1 MLIFQHIS
9 AYVNGGKSQLLLV
22 VFYAFMT
29 VWLFGFMIAYYTI
42 NPDSINNLWL
52 YYLYILLSL
61 NKYFSLTIIF
71 NIIVLIENKMKV

>member
-1 MLIFQHIS
+1 LISTAVLGGHDFNAVFAWFTLFVLIFQHIS

-42 NPDSINNLWL
+42 NPDSINNL
-52 YYLYILLSL
+52 
-61 NKYFSLTIIF
+61 
-71 NIIVLIENKMKV
+71 